1 MSRNQFKMKKI
12 FKIFSLLLISSV
24 VLTSCEDY
32 GTEKNFN
39 GVQLFYTFEITESEA
54 NSLGRYLI
62 ESEFGFNSE

>member
-1 MSRNQFKMKKI
+1 MKNL
-12 FKIFSLLLISSV
+12 FKIFSVLLISSV

-39 GVQLFYTFEITESEA
+39 GVQLFYTSEITESEA

-62 ESEFGFNSE
+62 ESEFADGG